1 MMFLAVIAIIAI
13 IYFVARPNHRISF
26 DSSRSSD
33 AEEILKKRF
42 VAGEIDEETYK
53 KMLRTLRSN

>member
-1 MMFLAVIAIIAI
+1 MMLLGILIIVAIV
-13 IYFVARPNHRISF
+13 YFVARPNHRISI
-26 DSSRSSD
+26 DHMRSSD